1 MFAPIV
7 IVWLVCISAIG
18 LYNIIHWNPG
28 VYRAISPR
36 YMFQFLK
43 KTQKGGWMSL
53 GGIMLC
59 ITGKFHTFGLVYHV
73 VPLQAKSFTRICV
86 YLYFSRFRGDVC

>member
-1 MFAPIV
+1 M
-7 IVWLVCISAIG
+7 CISAIG